1 MKQIETYDLVNE
13 ALQHAGEPTVV
24 TPELIELDKDRIT
37 SESVIAS
44 VRQRV
49 NEKMKEYPLFAY

>member
-1 MKQIETYDLVNE
+1 MNDPTNE
-13 ALQHAGEPTVV
+13 E
-24 TPELIELDKDRIT
+24 
-37 SESVIAS
+37 VIAS